1 MEEQDVRNAKA
12 FEVVHGD
19 SWKLFTDYL
28 DEALADL
35 VSLDS
40 IDTDNATDYE
50 KIGKNL
56 VNRKGVVSVIRSILN
71 DIETQAETHKALL
84 ESLNEDN
91 QIIHRHS
98 ENT

>member
-12 FEVVHGD
+12 FEVVNSD
-19 SWKLFTDYL
+19 SWKFFTEYL

-40 IDTDNATDYE
+40 IDIDKQTDYE
-50 KIGKNL
+50 KIGKDL

-71 DIETQAETHKALL
+71 DIETQAETHKTLQ

-91 QIIHRHS
+91 NIIHRPS